1 MDWPHITE
9 PDLDRSEVRY
19 WHLPS
24 ALHMSASGHSP
35 KLGYASGT
43 FGVRYHETLD
53 CEGCAS
59 SHTNM
64 TLSSEILGSCNPA
77 TCRDDVKTSAWML
90 LIAARA
96 RVLFYLGFNC
106 SRARNL
112 PCLLTLFCSPA
123 SRCHQQ
129 RSKTSLRKRDE
140 LTLARWWSEK
150 T

>member
-53 CEGCAS
+53 CKADAFPTKACIFHA
-59 SHTNM
+59 HTNM
-64 TLSSEILGSCNPA
+64 ALSLETLGSCNLA
-77 TCRDDVKTSAWML
+77 TCRDDLNISTWML
-90 LIAARA
+90 LIAASA

-106 SRARNL
+106 SRGTVN
-112 PCLLTLFCSPA
+112 
-123 SRCHQQ
+123 
-129 RSKTSLRKRDE
+129 E
-140 LTLARWWSEK
+140 Y
-150 T
+150 